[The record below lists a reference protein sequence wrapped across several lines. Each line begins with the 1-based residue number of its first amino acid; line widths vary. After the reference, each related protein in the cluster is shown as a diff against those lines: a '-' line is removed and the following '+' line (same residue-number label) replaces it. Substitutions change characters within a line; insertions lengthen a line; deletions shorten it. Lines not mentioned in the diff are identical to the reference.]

1 MLDVTD
7 ITFGAAKRLAVLQ
20 KRFGEIMM
28 LIIILVK
35 GVNIRK
41 IGDEQGNANKEKYVE
56 A

>member
-7 ITFGAAKRLAVLQ
+7 ITFGAAKRLAVLK

-41 IGDEQGNANKEKYVE
+41 LETSKETQTRKST
-56 A
+56 